1 MLIYITKIYARPPQF
16 RFHQIL
22 FKFQIQAIEK
32 TMLGAIKKEPNRK
45 GIYLLVIREEKKN
58 LSGDSGTSAVEEVV
72 KIPGDSIGQNGEG
85 VVGGA
90 TCNLDEEGE
99 EEHVGDGE
107 GSFDNLTEGA
117 MSEAK
122 VVEDDDPK
130 ENTGPYPHERQNE
143 V

>member
-1 MLIYITKIYARPPQF
+1 MNVNIQTWSQSYF
-16 RFHQIL
+16 RNGINK
-22 FKFQIQAIEK
+22 KFNSN
-32 TMLGAIKKEPNRK
+32 NRS
-45 GIYLLVIREEKKN
+45 N
-58 LSGDSGTSAVEEVV
+58 HLSGDSGTSAVEEVV

-85 VVGGA
+85 VVGAA